1 MLNFMILNAVLLSV
15 VMSSVIMFMS
25 IMCVYYTDCR
35 HAECHRALYLSKFHF
50 SVFQDTDSRYA
61 ERCYADCIMLRVNIL
76 SVFALR
82 VSWRPMR
89 AKEYLV
95 MPEPRFP
102 TFSDQGFQ
110 PTGIHYKNFDCF
122 F

>member
-1 MLNFMILNAVLLSV
+1 
-15 VMSSVIMFMS
+15 
-25 IMCVYYTDCR
+25 VYYTLCR
-35 HAECHRALYLSKFHF
+35 HAECHCALSLSKFHF
-50 SVFQDTDSRYA
+50 SACQDTDYRYA

-110 PTGIHYKNFDCF
+110 PNGIRYKIFHWF
-122 F
+122 FFFKTNYFAH